1 MQLIPYYRA
10 AWKAKAFQLCS
21 LFYAYLRI
29 NLLGQSNKVE
39 VFSLGNSKFMAA
51 YIYINIYVC
60 VYTKKRERVLTW
72 LLENS
77 EAVILTCLSNLENFL
92 GF

>member
-39 VFSLGNSKFMAA
+39 VFGLGNSKFMAA

-60 VYTKKRERVLTW
+60 VYTKKERESAHLAIGKQRGCHLN
-72 LLENS
+72 LS
-77 EAVILTCLSNLENFL
+77 E
-92 GF
+92 